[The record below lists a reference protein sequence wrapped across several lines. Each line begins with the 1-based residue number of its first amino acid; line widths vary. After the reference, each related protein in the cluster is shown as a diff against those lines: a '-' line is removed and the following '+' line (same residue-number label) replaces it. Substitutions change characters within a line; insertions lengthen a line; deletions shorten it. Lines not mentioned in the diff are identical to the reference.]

1 MHILRIKRSGKGLS
15 MYLDSIVPFY
25 VAYPNYRMYSDEYR
39 RMQDLEYLQAMYPI
53 KVKEY
58 QRKINQVLDRI
69 DYAGS
74 MIYDEY
80 PDRISLYKLAA
91 DITDSIIRDENIRGK
106 TDENETDKMNKE
118 HIGVIVQIL
127 LYYEIHKRRYKRSD
141 SFLNF

>member
-1 MHILRIKRSGKGLS
+1 MYHSG
-15 MYLDSIVPFY
+15 IIPFY
-25 VAYPNYRMYSDEYR
+25 VAYPNYQMYSDEYR
-39 RMQDLEYLQAMYPI
+39 RMQDLEYLQSMYSTE
-53 KVKEY
+53 VKAY
-58 QRKINQVLDRI
+58 RKKINQVLDRI

-80 PDRISLYKLAA
+80 PDRIGLYKLAA
-91 DITDSIIRDENIRGK
+91 DITESIIRDGTIEENSGINNSNG
-106 TDENETDKMNKE
+106 MNKE

>member
-1 MHILRIKRSGKGLS
+1 MH
-15 MYLDSIVPFY
+15 LDSIVPFY
-25 VAYPNYRMYSDEYR
+25 VAYPNYRMFSDEYR
-39 RMQDLEYLQAMYPI
+39 RMQDLEYLQAMYPVR
-53 KVKEY
+53 VKEY

-80 PDRISLYKLAA
+80 PDRISLYKLAT
-91 DITDSIIRDENIRGK
+91 DITDSIIRDENIAGK
-106 TDENETDKMNKE
+106 TEENVTDKMNKE

>member
-1 MHILRIKRSGKGLS
+1 MYHSG
-15 MYLDSIVPFY
+15 IIPFY
-25 VAYPNYRMYSDEYR
+25 VAYPNYRMFSDEYR
-39 RMQDLEYLQAMYPI
+39 RMQDLEYLQAMYPM

-80 PDRISLYKLAA
+80 PDRISLYKLAT
-91 DITDSIIRDENIRGK
+91 DITNSIIRD
-106 TDENETDKMNKE
+106 DKESDNMNKE

-127 LYYEIHKRRYKRSD
+127 LYYEIHKRRYKRTD